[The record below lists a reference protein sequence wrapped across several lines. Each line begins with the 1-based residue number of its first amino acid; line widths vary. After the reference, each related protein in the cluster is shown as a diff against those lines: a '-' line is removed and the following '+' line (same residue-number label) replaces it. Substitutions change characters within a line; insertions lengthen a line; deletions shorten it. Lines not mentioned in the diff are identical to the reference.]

1 MHPLANNISDLKE
14 SELNNKITDL
24 NKKYFMTNNVQVK
37 EQIAMLLDTYRE
49 QLVIVQREAWEALA
63 ERKNKELDKLINIE

>member
-1 MHPLANNISDLKE
+1 MHPLANNVSELKE
-14 SELNNKITDL
+14 SELSNKITDL

-49 QLVIVQREAWEALA
+49 QLATVQREAWEALV